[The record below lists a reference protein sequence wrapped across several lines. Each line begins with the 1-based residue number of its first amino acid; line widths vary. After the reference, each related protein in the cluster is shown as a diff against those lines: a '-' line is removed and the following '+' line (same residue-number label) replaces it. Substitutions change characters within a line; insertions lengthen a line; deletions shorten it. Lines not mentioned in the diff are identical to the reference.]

1 MIAAYQ
7 LHGVGLADLAA
18 KAHELC
24 LRHAQD
30 ARRIVACLRSDPA
43 RSKKVDAAAWVEGS
57 LREYLHD
64 SAVDGDVYALAHE
77 EDREVVQSAVEQG
90 YRQARTELNGTLDE
104 STWEGLK
111 NAVYYRLVW

>member
-1 MIAAYQ
+1 MFATNRF
-7 LHGVGLADLAA
+7 HGVTLADLAV

-30 ARRIVACLRSDPA
+30 ARRIVACLRSDTA
-43 RSKKVDAAAWVEGS
+43 RSKRIDATAWVESS
-57 LREYLHD
+57 LRDYLND
-64 SAVDGDVYALAHE
+64 SAVDLDVYALAHE
-77 EDREVVQSAVEQG
+77 EDREAVLSAVEQG
-90 YRQARTELNGTLDE
+90 YRQARTELNGSLDE